1 MIVYRDKHGQ
11 VHNSTTVHMFKCK
24 WFKTIYHV
32 WVMWRKKSWT
42 FEKHIDLQSQAI
54 FVNNLYVKKS
64 LRILEDNASCVQV
77 DVLNTQLSNFLYKT

>member
-1 MIVYRDKHGQ
+1 
-11 VHNSTTVHMFKCK
+11 
-24 WFKTIYHV
+24 
-32 WVMWRKKSWT
+32 MWRKKSWT